1 MQFRPSETLSPFKMD
16 WSLEARTTECRNM
29 LAKHPGRV
37 PMVAE
42 RACAVAEL
50 RSSKLCLPCTLT
62 VAQAQRII
70 RSKAGVDRDTRLQLS
85 INGQI
90 LHPQLLIED
99 VHKLHQ
105 DEDGFLYCTYSM
117 EEACSNRKKEEP
129 GLSSWYSWDW
139 NPTSMY
145 AWTPSG
151 GWSVQGEGK
160 KKEDAGGEVELIQI
174 YSKKEQ
180 RARIMFQK
188 KMRKRAAGPRDCVEV
203 GSNLQQA
210 LSSCKLDTALS
221 GMMQVAAKGSSSP
234 GSCGSTYQ
242 CGMPCALRVHTA
254 RPS

>member
-1 MQFRPSETLSPFKMD
+1 MQFRPSETLSPFKME

-42 RACAVAEL
+42 CAYAVAEL
-50 RSSKLCLPCTLT
+50 RRSKLCLPRTLT

-99 VHKLHQ
+99 VHNSHQ

-117 EEACSNRKKEEP
+117 EEACSTRKKEEP
-129 GLSSWYSWDW
+129 GLRKVFGLEWK
-139 NPTSMY
+139 SMY

-234 GSCGSTYQ
+234 GSCASTYL

>member
-1 MQFRPSETLSPFKMD
+1 MPSCISLRETPHRPSTGMQFRPSETLSPFKMD
-16 WSLEARTTECRNM
+16 WSLEARTKECRKM

-129 GLSSWYSWDW
+129 GLSSLVFLGLESYEH
-139 NPTSMY
+139 
-145 AWTPSG
+145 
-151 GWSVQGEGK
+151 VCV
-160 KKEDAGGEVELIQI
+160 DALGRLEC
-174 YSKKEQ
+174 
-180 RARIMFQK
+180 
-188 KMRKRAAGPRDCVEV
+188 AG
-203 GSNLQQA
+203 
-210 LSSCKLDTALS
+210 
-221 GMMQVAAKGSSSP
+221 
-234 GSCGSTYQ
+234 
-242 CGMPCALRVHTA
+242 
-254 RPS
+254 